1 MSRLKDLLISFT
13 VLTFYMQE
21 SSRTNNEETTQKE
34 DFKTKASR
42 LKEHVGDYVNTYIQ
56 IGKAK
61 AVRGVSTATA
71 GIIVGITAFFFLFFF
86 LFFAGF
92 GLGWWLGNLFDN
104 RAAGFF
110 AVAGFYLLL
119 CLLLFATRKK
129 LIVPLIQKLIISK
142 VYE

>member
-13 VLTFYMQE
+13 VLTIYMQE
-21 SSRTNNEETTQKE
+21 SSRTNNEETSQKE

-42 LKEHVGDYVNTYIQ
+42 LKEHVGDYVNTYVQ

-61 AVRGVSTATA
+61 AVRGASTATA
-71 GIIVGITAFFFLFFF
+71 GIVIGITAFFFIFFF
-86 LFFAGF
+86 LFFLGF

-110 AVAGFYLLL
+110 AVAGFYVLL
-119 CLLLFATRKK
+119 
-129 LIVPLIQKLIISK
+129 
-142 VYE
+142 